1 MQLRIYTHAHE
12 IWSLEQFTEVK
23 AAQLGKW
30 KTKISSCIGSH
41 GGEMGDKG
49 T

>member
-23 AAQLGKW
+23 AAQLEK
-30 KTKISSCIGSH
+30 KKKK
-41 GGEMGDKG
+41 E
-49 T
+49 

>member
-23 AAQLGKW
+23 AAQLEKKKKKKNEGYRINSK
-30 KTKISSCIGSH
+30 K
-41 GGEMGDKG
+41 
-49 T
+49 